1 RVFSPNSGH
10 SQKFVDEMKGF
21 SSVPQDL
28 EAVDTPEEAVTDADI
43 ICAATTSSTPVL
55 RYQDL
60 KSGVHI
66 NGVGSFQPS
75 MQEIDSETI
84 RNALVFVDSRES
96 ALSETGDL
104 TIPIQEGIIGKN
116 HLRAEIGEL
125 LENPSLGRNTPDEIT
140 FFKSCGVAVQDVV
153 AAGMALEQA
162 KKHNLGR
169 IIRM

>member
-1 RVFSPNSGH
+1 
-10 SQKFVDEMKGF
+10 MKGF

-28 EAVDTPEEAVTDADI
+28 EAVDTPEEAVNNADI

-55 RYQDL
+55 HYQDL

-125 LENPSLGRNTPDEIT
+125 LENPSLGRKTPDEIT